1 MNEKLLDILLDNF
14 DRYKVYRKKP
24 FKVKKSRLQEMEAE
38 IRNIVGCD
46 PEFVNIPDEESL
58 KTNLLLLLDERRALL
73 NWMFKET
80 PEEWERMKVVN
91 SRLFA
96 LIKELR
102 LKMADVCDS
111 LVKRERDAFD
121 DDYEVCG
128 TLLFHYNGEDSVLPY
143 KGSEIYGSDF
153 RLMIAANNFL
163 TGNAVSPSPFL
174 ELSCRYDWTRDMIL
188 NSGNCDNDYTWAH
201 DTPFTEDPEVYICHT
216 MAVFCRDLG
225 YSAQDVL
232 QLNDFWNEVHVRY
245 QHFATQDPNY
255 KYPREDEN
263 D

>member
-1 MNEKLLDILLDNF
+1 MYMDKKLIALLNDNF
-14 DRYKVYRKKP
+14 DRYKVYMDKS
-24 FKVKKSRLQEMEAE
+24 FKVKKNRLIEVETMIRSVVGNEPDYVKIPYEEHSRIELH
-38 IRNIVGCD
+38 
-46 PEFVNIPDEESL
+46 
-58 KTNLLLLLDERRALL
+58 LLLDERRSLL

-91 SRLFA
+91 SRLFD
-96 LIKELR
+96 LTKELR
-102 LKMADVCDS
+102 LKMADICDS

-143 KGSEIYGSDF
+143 KGADIYGSDF

-163 TGNAVSPSPFL
+163 TGNDLSPFL
-174 ELSCRYDWTRDMIL
+174 ELSCRYDWSRDEIL
-188 NSGNCDNDYTWAH
+188 NSGNCDDDYTWAH

-216 MAVFCRDLG
+216 MAVFCRDMG

-255 KYPREDEN
+255 KYPRED